1 MSMSCGKTR
10 NLLSAYLDGQVSAP
24 EDVGVAAHLRNC
36 AACQHELEA
45 IQFTSQLLS
54 SLPVPQFSRD
64 LASGVVA
71 RAAAP
76 SGVRT
81 WPCSRALMAAR
92 RAFVI
97 RQLVGAGALAAFLLL
112 ATAGPRLSG
121 SLVMAWPA
129 RVGQWAEI
137 GTTRL
142 STALLEASQFL
153 QDKSSRRGSSP
164 QRAAPD
170 SDRSGPGHSSRGS
183 SRWAL
188 T

>member
-1 MSMSCGKTR
+1 MSMSCRKTR

-24 EDVGVAAHLRNC
+24 EDAGVAAHLRNC

-76 SGVRT
+76 SWVPTR
-81 WPCSRALMAAR
+81 PYSRALVAAR

-97 RQLVGAGALAAFLLL
+97 RQLLRAGALAAFLLL
-112 ATAGPRLSG
+112 ATAGPRG
-121 SLVMAWPA
+121 IGNIVMTWPA
-129 RVGQWAEI
+129 HAGQIAEM
-137 GTTRL
+137 GVSRL
-142 STALLEASQFL
+142 NTALDEAGHFL
-153 QDKSSRRGSSP
+153 QDKSSGRGSSP
-164 QRAAPD
+164 QRSAPD
-170 SDRSGPGHSSRGS
+170 SDRSGPGDSSRGS